1 MNMQRAVRHRGFTF
15 VELCIGLL
23 ITALVMSALAT
34 FTLAT
39 CSAWQSCGQ
48 VATLTLQGNQ
58 IVSHMQNEI
67 RNARLLGVC
76 RAGSSGGSA
85 TGAAIM
91 IWKSDTNGDGLI
103 QGSEVEMILHDTT
116 NHQLVIYSGTAADT
130 STWSYNS
137 VFTNSTVIST
147 FQSGR
152 TPSIFA
158 TNVYGAVFATTATT
172 STTLNPSLQFALKI
186 LSNDTTGTPQML
198 VQYGA
203 ATVRTPIAQPSN

>member
-1 MNMQRAVRHRGFTF
+1 MHDRLRQRGFTF
-15 VELCIGLL
+15 VELCLGLV
-23 ITALVMSALAT
+23 ITALVMSALST
-34 FTLAT
+34 FTLAM
-39 CSAWQSCGQ
+39 CSAWQSSGQ

-58 IVSHMQNEI
+58 MVSHIENEV

-76 RAGSSGGSA
+76 RAGSCDGSA
-85 TGAAIM
+85 SGAAIM
-91 IWKSDTNGDGLI
+91 IWKNDTNGDGLI
-103 QGSEVEMILHDTT
+103 QGSEVEMILHDTV
-116 NHQLVIYSGTAADT
+116 NHQLVLYSGTASDIAT
-130 STWSYNS
+130 WPYST

-152 TPSIFA
+152 QPVIFA
-158 TNVYGAVFATTATT
+158 SNIYGAVFATTATT

-203 ATVRTPIAQPSN
+203 ATIRTPIALPSN